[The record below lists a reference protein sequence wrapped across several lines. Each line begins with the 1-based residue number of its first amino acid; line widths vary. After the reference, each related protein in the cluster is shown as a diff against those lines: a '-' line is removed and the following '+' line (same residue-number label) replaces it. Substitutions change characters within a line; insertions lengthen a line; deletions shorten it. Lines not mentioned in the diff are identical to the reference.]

1 MQHNRKVITTPMT
14 TITRSKANTTAVWL
28 LFKIRE
34 QVNMTWLVYYFS
46 QYHGGSYWTTRE
58 NNLELI

>member
-34 QVNMTWLVYYFS
+34 QVNMTYIISVKIKVVLYT
-46 QYHGGSYWTTRE
+46 GPLGRT
-58 NNLELI
+58 I